1 MMKTIT
7 DHALIAPDLA
17 NNLPILIR
25 MSYPT
30 PSSDQ
35 SNQYNHISTE
45 VRGIGDQIIYISED
59 APPFT
64 WQNLYVVEGDV
75 EPIGLTNPYS
85 GAMPAN
91 ASISRFGVNEQGY
104 LTHKGD
110 TEFGTLA
117 ATGDDKPIWW
127 LGYSNG
133 RFEGVPLWVKEFR
146 M

>member
-64 WQNLYVVEGDV
+64 WQNLYVVEGDI